1 MGEHFLAIK
10 PWEPYFKA
18 SEATFSSVAEWVRFL
33 ELPIEFY
40 DLAVLKEVGSVIGLV
55 LRMDSFT
62 VSGSRGSYARL
73 CVQVDLEKPL
83 INVVRVGR
91 LKQKVIYEGI
101 GSLCFCCGR
110 LGHKQELHLSDQAKV
125 KGRFG

>member
-10 PWEPYFKA
+10 PWEPYFKV
-18 SEATFSSVAEWVRFL
+18 SEATFSSVAEWVRLL

-40 DLAVLKEVGSVIGLV
+40 DLAVLKEIGSVIGPV

-91 LKQKVIYEGI
+91 LK
-101 GSLCFCCGR
+101 
-110 LGHKQELHLSDQAKV
+110 
-125 KGRFG
+125 